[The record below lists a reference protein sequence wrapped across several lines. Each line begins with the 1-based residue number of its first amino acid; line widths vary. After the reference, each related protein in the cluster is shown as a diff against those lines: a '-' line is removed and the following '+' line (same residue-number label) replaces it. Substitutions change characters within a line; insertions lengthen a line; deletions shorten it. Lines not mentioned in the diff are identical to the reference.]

1 MGRILGVEHCRNP
14 MRSRPHLLRLR
25 RRRLGEASGVVGAT
39 AEVGGLGAG
48 LNHFAGGVK
57 VSFCRGHVC

>member
-1 MGRILGVEHCRNP
+1 